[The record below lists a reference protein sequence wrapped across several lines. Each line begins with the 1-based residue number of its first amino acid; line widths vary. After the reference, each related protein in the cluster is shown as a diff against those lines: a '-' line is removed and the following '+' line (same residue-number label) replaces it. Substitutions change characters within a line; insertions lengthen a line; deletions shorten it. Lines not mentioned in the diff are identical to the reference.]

1 MDRGLRNVETASRHV
16 CQLASF
22 HNIEGG
28 GGYLG
33 SGEFFARKIYESLSP
48 DEFENI
54 PPFDRPTSGL
64 PLSGNIFSF
73 SFRVSSSSHQREQN
87 KSSIRPNTPFLL
99 HVFFLATQL
108 SDDQAV
114 RVNNDANNKRR
125 AGRLYSQPFCSVAR
139 RVFSLNVQRSN

>member
-33 SGEFFARKIYESLSP
+33 SGEFFARKIYESLSL

-54 PPFDRPTSGL
+54 PPFDRLACRYPV
-64 PLSGNIFSF
+64 IFSVF
-73 SFRVSSSSHQREQN
+73 PSEFLAPREHQREQN